1 MSFAEMLTK
10 IQSFPIDWKFIF
22 GALIGWLGTIQVNRI
37 REKERAVHT
46 RRLEDENRTLQAKLD
61 KTVNVYRVQFETEF
75 RSFLA
80 VWGKFAD
87 VRGAMAGLRP
97 HMEIGP
103 LNANHQERQERLT
116 QRLKELADAIN
127 ALKTAV
133 YHHSPF
139 YPEEIYKDLLNAI
152 EVCDSTHDEVLIEGQ
167 ESEWPKDWYKRG
179 EEQFSELVRKG
190 AVISSKIRQRIESL
204 SGHE

>member
-1 MSFAEMLTK
+1 MSFVEMLTEV
-10 IQSFPIDWKFIF
+10 QSFLLENWKVIF

-46 RRLEDENRTLQAKLD
+46 RGVEDENRTLQAKLD
-61 KTVNVYRVQFETEF
+61 KTVHVYRVQFETEF

-103 LNANHQERQERLT
+103 LNENPQEHLP
-116 QRLKELADAIN
+116 QRLQMLADAIN
-127 ALKTAV
+127 EFKTAV

-139 YPEEIYKDLLNAI
+139 YPEEIYKELLDA
-152 EVCDSTHDEVLIEGQ
+152 SQRT
-167 ESEWPKDWYKRG
+167 S
-179 EEQFSELVRKG
+179 RKAG
-190 AVISSKIRQRIESL
+190 GLLGCAVSKTAVSS
-204 SGHE
+204 

>member
-1 MSFAEMLTK
+1 MK
-10 IQSFPIDWKFIF
+10 
-22 GALIGWLGTIQVNRI
+22 
-37 REKERAVHT
+37 
-46 RRLEDENRTLQAKLD
+46 
-61 KTVNVYRVQFETEF
+61 
-75 RSFLA
+75 
-80 VWGKFAD
+80 
-87 VRGAMAGLRP
+87 
-97 HMEIGP
+97 IGP
-103 LNANHQERQERLT
+103 LNEDHQERQERLK

-127 ALKTAV
+127 ELKTAV

-190 AVISSKIRQRIESL
+190 EVISSKIRQRIESL
-204 SGHE
+204 SAHIGFKMEFTITSRRNVAVTAFKLCAHSKTATYCARYF